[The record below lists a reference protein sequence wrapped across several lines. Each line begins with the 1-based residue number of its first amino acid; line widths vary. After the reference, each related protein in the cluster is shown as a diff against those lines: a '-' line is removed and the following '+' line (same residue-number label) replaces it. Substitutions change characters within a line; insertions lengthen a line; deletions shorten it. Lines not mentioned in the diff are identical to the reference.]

1 MCIHEHVILIS
12 VQINKTIFYF
22 ILTVIF
28 QNDKKNNQEYVLIG
42 QIAI

>member
-12 VQINKTIFYF
+12 VQINKTILFY
-22 ILTVIF
+22 IVIF